1 MNAPT
6 RSQDRTVAH
15 LKSVTVYNRKGR
27 YDVLRHG
34 HASSM
39 KRTPVLA
46 GLALV
51 GAVAITALVQ
61 LQLQREAPGTE
72 AFAAPGLD
80 PMTIEDASEE
90 FWRLT
95 PALLL
100 VVYDAFGKT
109 DEDVIY
115 DTLASVT
122 HGEALEYLYLERV
135 GAMAGG
141 GLEEAD
147 QKIHEIKL
155 LNTRAARKGAALA
168 IDASW
173 QVIGTVGHAEHLHVR
188 GNTYSAELSVSPI
201 DGAWRITDF
210 ELLEV
215 NRDTAGETFAA
226 PQMN

>member
-1 MNAPT
+1 MN
-6 RSQDRTVAH
+6 RTY
-15 LKSVTVYNRKGR
+15 L
-27 YDVLRHG
+27 
-34 HASSM
+34 
-39 KRTPVLA
+39 LA
-46 GLALV
+46 GLALLV
-51 GAVAITALVQ
+51 VIGVAALAIAPKQGQLSETA
-61 LQLQREAPGTE
+61 
-72 AFAAPGLD
+72 AFTAPGLD
-80 PMTIEDASEE
+80 PMTIEDARAE

-100 VVYDAFGKT
+100 VVYDAFGQT
-109 DEDVIY
+109 EEDAIY

-147 QKIHEIKL
+147 QTIHEIKL
-155 LNTRAARKGAALA
+155 LNTQVEPKGEALK

-188 GNTYSAELSVSPI
+188 GNTYSADLFIEPVQ
-201 DGAWRITDF
+201 GAWRITDF

-226 PQMN
+226 PETN